1 MKLKSKRTPANE
13 ALYNKLVKRNMSS
26 TDLSHYINCD
36 KSTAWAMVY
45 DPTYGLSYRQA
56 KALNRLFETAE
67 FEPFKIRDGVKVYN
81 SYGCEKSNKV
91 NEFKKGDRII
101 NLQSKQIV
109 TVDQIKWSPKYKEWI
124 YKSEEDRTSWISE
137 FMLAPLDTPE
147 PTPEE
152 AFLNLVQ
159 EQLDEKKAALQAQ
172 AQPEQ
177 PQSEPQPTKIIDT
190 VPEEEQDVVMSI
202 STLNK
207 IEKKPELKQVIL
219 NIVSQLLDLI

>member
-13 ALYNKLVKRNMSS
+13 ALYNQLMKRDMSP
-26 TDLSHYINCD
+26 TDLSNIIGCD

-67 FEPFKIRDGVKVYN
+67 FEPFKIKNGIKVYN

-91 NEFKKGDRII
+91 NEFKKGNSVI
-101 NLQSKQIV
+101 NLQNKQII
-109 TVDQIKWSPKYKEWI
+109 TIDQIKWLPKYKEWI

-137 FMLAPLDTPE
+137 YLLAPLSQPE

-159 EQLDEKKAALQAQ
+159 EQLDEKKAALQVQ
-172 AQPEQ
+172 AQPQQ
-177 PQSEPQPTKIIDT
+177 PQQPQPTKVVDT

>member
-13 ALYNKLVKRNMSS
+13 ALYNQLIKHNMSPS
-26 TDLSHYINCD
+26 DLSNALGCD

-45 DPTYGLSYRQA
+45 DITYGLSYRQA
-56 KALNRLFETAE
+56 KALNRFFQTAE
-67 FEPFKIRDGVKVYN
+67 FEPFKLKDGVRVYN

-91 NEFKKGDRII
+91 NEFKKGDKII
-101 NLQSKQIV
+101 NLQNKQIV
-109 TVDQIKWSPKYKEWI
+109 TVDQIKWMPKYKEWI
-124 YKSEEDRTSWISE
+124 YKSIEDRTIWISE
-137 FMLAPLDTPE
+137 YMLAPLNTPE

-172 AQPEQ
+172 PT
-177 PQSEPQPTKIIDT
+177 PTKVVDT